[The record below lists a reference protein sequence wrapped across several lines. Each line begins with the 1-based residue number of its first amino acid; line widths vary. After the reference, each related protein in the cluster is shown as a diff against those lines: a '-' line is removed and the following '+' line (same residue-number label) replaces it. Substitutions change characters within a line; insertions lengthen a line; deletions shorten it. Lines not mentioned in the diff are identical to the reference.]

1 MPPFETVR
9 LDVWKYFMNLIKEQN
24 ALPCD
29 VLAENVK
36 VSKQIDKVLIK
47 KKGNFIIP
55 QEASFIS
62 GAIHCIYI
70 FTGQIFCL
78 IVIFYYHRTLNM
90 S

>member
-1 MPPFETVR
+1 
-9 LDVWKYFMNLIKEQN
+9 MNLIKKQN

-29 VLAENVK
+29 VLAENVRA
-36 VSKQIDKVLIK
+36 SKQEIDKVLIK

-55 QEASFIS
+55 QEASFTS

-78 IVIFYYHRTLNM
+78 IIIFYYHRTLDI
-90 S
+90 SQ